1 LLIEEYFRQLQTTV
15 GSAPIVQ
22 TSSVTYDSRGS
33 FEGYIRGELY
43 LIDGSTLH
51 IREYVDVEVAIERL
65 TYAYHYIGADG
76 RFRFRYDNTDHHR
89 RLNLPT
95 HPHHKHDGDE
105 EQVVVSP
112 APDLAAVLAEI
123 EALLPLP

>member
-1 LLIEEYFRQLQTTV
+1 LLIEEYFRQLQAIIDSV
-15 GSAPIVQ
+15 PIMQ

-51 IREYVDVEVAIERL
+51 VREYVDVEVAIERL
-65 TYAYHYIGADG
+65 TYAYHYMGADG
-76 RFRFRYDNTDHHR
+76 QFRFRYDNTNHHR

-95 HPHHKHDGDE
+95 HPHHKHDGSE
-105 EQVVVSP
+105 GQVVASP

-123 EALLPLP
+123 VAFLPLA